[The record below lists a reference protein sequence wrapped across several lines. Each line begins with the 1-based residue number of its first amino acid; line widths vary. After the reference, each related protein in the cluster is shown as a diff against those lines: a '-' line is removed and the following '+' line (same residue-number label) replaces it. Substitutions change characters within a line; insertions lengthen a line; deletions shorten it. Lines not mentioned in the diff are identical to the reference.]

1 VGTDLG
7 LSLKLPIPR
16 NSGEIVCAKHRGD
29 PALPGVY
36 GRCFDAGQHGV
47 RFVEMAGN
55 SEITLS
61 VLAPQSW
68 HYDGSVAR
76 QLFSMPVLTRPYGS
90 ASCSLVAFRR
100 SILEGIHSDG
110 VMVEH
115 VYDY

>member
-29 PALPGVY
+29 PPLPGVY

-76 QLFSMPVLTRPYGS
+76 QLFSMPVLTRPGRQRVVLT
-90 ASCSLVAFRR
+90 CGVPSLDQSLRA
-100 SILEGIHSDG
+100 LHSDG
-110 VMVEH
+110 VVVEH
-115 VYDY
+115 VL

>member
-16 NSGEIVCAKHRGD
+16 NSREIVCTIVEIPRFQEYTAV
-29 PALPGVY
+29 ASML
-36 GRCFDAGQHGV
+36 AQHGV
-47 RFVEMAGN
+47 RFVEMAEN